1 MTIDRRSFVQSA
13 AAAVGGAASVA
24 ADAAAETRLQ
34 IAQAGPLSFP
44 TASPV
49 AAIPPG
55 PYKPDYTEN
64 VGDQSQRYY
73 LFLKDL
79 FASSTLR
86 DEIWG
91 MTDPQVRDLLLNRLG
106 LNLSYGNPKT
116 QILIVD
122 IGKGR
127 ARFTDPNLCSVT
139 GCAAP
144 TGANWYTL
152 VLPPLPLGYKKQDG
166 SPEDGYLK
174 EMTWESAWHHAI
186 VYGYGM

>member
-34 IAQAGPLSFP
+34 IAQAGPFP

-49 AAIPPG
+49 AGIPPG

-79 FASSTLR
+79 FAPSSTLR

-91 MTDPQVRDLLLNRLG
+91 MTDAQVRDLLRNRLG
-106 LNLSYGNPKT
+106 
-116 QILIVD
+116 
-122 IGKGR
+122 
-127 ARFTDPNLCSVT
+127 
-139 GCAAP
+139 
-144 TGANWYTL
+144 
-152 VLPPLPLGYKKQDG
+152 
-166 SPEDGYLK
+166 
-174 EMTWESAWHHAI
+174 
-186 VYGYGM
+186 